1 MADHS
6 RSRRSLVLVQERI
19 DLGPGQAIRH
29 EGDPSRCAVLLPG
42 QFYPTRAPALWFA
55 REAVTSRGWSA
66 LEVLGEPGEHDDPLG
81 WERECAERA
90 LEASGAERPLV
101 VGKSLATLLAREIA
115 EQDLPAVWLTPL
127 LNEADVIDGLANAQ
141 HPTLLGGDADPTWL
155 PDRVPDNPAIE
166 VLELPG
172 VDHAV
177 QVPGNLRASAEALAR
192 LVDGITRFVEAL

>member
-1 MADHS
+1 
-6 RSRRSLVLVQERI
+6 VQERI
-19 DLGPGQAIRH
+19 DLGPGRAIRH
-29 EGDPSRCAVLLPG
+29 EGDPGRCAVLLPG

-55 REAVTSRGWSA
+55 REAAMDRGWSA

-90 LEASGAERPLV
+90 LEASRADRPLV
-101 VGKSLATLLAREIA
+101 IGKSLATRLAGEIA
-115 EQDLPAVWLTPL
+115 ERDLPAVWLTPL
-127 LNEADVIDGLANAQ
+127 LNEADVIDGLAKAR
-141 HPTLLGGDADPTWL
+141 HPTLLMGGDADPTWL

-177 QVPGNLRASAEALAR
+177 QVPGDLRASVDALAR
-192 LVDGITRFVEAL
+192 LVDAVTRFVEAL